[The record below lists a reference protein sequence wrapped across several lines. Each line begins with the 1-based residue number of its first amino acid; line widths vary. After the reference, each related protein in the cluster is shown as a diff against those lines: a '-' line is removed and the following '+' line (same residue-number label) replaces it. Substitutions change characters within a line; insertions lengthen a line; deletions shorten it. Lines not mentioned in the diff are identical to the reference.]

1 VDWSRDQRHLDRLQD
16 SENVQSRR
24 YLGTYTYSASHMGGM
39 IPGECARRHLE
50 RQLMSTMI
58 FAERVVVVP
67 SALKKTWFKGWRLV
81 MG

>member
-1 VDWSRDQRHLDRLQD
+1 
-16 SENVQSRR
+16 
-24 YLGTYTYSASHMGGM
+24 MGGM

-67 SALKKTWFKGWRLV
+67 SALKKTWYKGWRLV